1 MPRLSQ
7 HHLLL
12 SKLHSLN
19 LPQGWCTYILV
30 CQDGSYYT
38 GATENLTARILN
50 HAEGKG
56 GTHTKSPDSLRL
68 VRTPSQR
75 RVRKATRTSIKR
87 LVPPKEKLASP
98 RGFPAILFRLASESS
113 PRLIHLL
120 SF

>member
-19 LPQGWCTYILV
+19 LPTTWCTYLLI

-38 GATENLTARILN
+38 GATVNLTARILN

-56 GTHTKSPDSLRL
+56 GAHTK
-68 VRTPSQR
+68 
-75 RVRKATRTSIKR
+75 
-87 LVPPKEKLASP
+87 ENH
-98 RGFPAILFRLASESS
+98 PAIFAWYEPHPSAESARQRERQLKAG
-113 PRLIHLL
+113 PGQRKTR
-120 SF
+120 

>member
-38 GATENLTARILN
+38 GATESLTERILD

-56 GTHTKSPDSLRL
+56 GAHTKENFPVIFAWYEPHPDAKSARHRERQLKGWSRTKKNALARASSPEFSFGLHPNLRL
-68 VRTPSQR
+68 
-75 RVRKATRTSIKR
+75 A
-87 LVPPKEKLASP
+87 
-98 RGFPAILFRLASESS
+98 
-113 PRLIHLL
+113 
-120 SF
+120 

>member
-19 LPQGWCTYILV
+19 LPQGWCTDILV

-38 GATENLTARILN
+38 GATENLTARIPKPRRRQRR
-50 HAEGKG
+50 HSHKR
-56 GTHTKSPDSLRL
+56 KSPDSLRL

-75 RVRKATRTSIKR
+75 RVREATRTPVKKNS
-87 LVPPKEKLASP
+87 LVRADSP
-98 RGFPAILFRLASESS
+98 QFSFGLHPNIRLA
-113 PRLIHLL
+113 
-120 SF
+120 